1 MKIKGIFYCIHNM
14 KNMLYIHIYI
24 YIYITLYI
32 YYMNIYIYIYIYI
45 YHIEKLY
52 INIIFILYINSTYLY
67 IIYKSICS
75 HVHKISQTKTL
86 LLLLVF
92 GKTDEESRNQ
102 EILISQFFLSKTR
115 GQTLKANSLF
125 KYHIRRE

>member
-32 YYMNIYIYIYIYI
+32 YYIYIYI

-102 EILISQFFLSKTR
+102 EILISQFFLSKIR
-115 GQTLKANSLF
+115 GQTLKVKHVVKL
-125 KYHIRRE
+125 